1 MTRQNFSSGSSW
13 EPIIGYSR
21 VVRVGN
27 HFFVAGTT
35 ASGDNGVVGAGDAGA
50 QTRFILQKIEKALI
64 EAGADL
70 KSVVRTR
77 IFVRDISQWEAVG
90 RAHGEF
96 FGEILPVTAMVEVSA
111 LIGDEYLVEIEADAI
126 LAE

>member
-1 MTRQNFSSGSSW
+1 MRQNFSSGSSW

-21 VVRVGN
+21 VVRVGS
-27 HFFVAGTT
+27 HVFVAGTT

-50 QTRFILQKIEKALI
+50 QTRYILEKIGKAL
-64 EAGADL
+64 EGAGASMKD
-70 KSVVRTR
+70 VVRTR

-96 FGEILPVTAMVEVSA
+96 FGEILPVTAMVEVSN
-111 LIGDEYLVEIEADAI
+111 LIGDEYLVEIEADAVVSG
-126 LAE
+126 

>member
-1 MTRQNFSSGSSW
+1 MKRQNFSSGSAW

-35 ASGDNGVVGAGDAGA
+35 ASDENGVVGMGDAGA
-50 QTRFILQKIEKALI
+50 QTRFILQKIERALVD
-64 EAGADL
+64 AGASL
-70 KSVVRTR
+70 KNVVRTR

-96 FGEILPVTAMVEVSA
+96 FGAILPVTAMVEVSN
-111 LIGDEYLVEIEADAI
+111 LIGDEYLVEIEADAM
-126 LAE
+126 LEE

>member
-1 MTRQNFSSGSSW
+1 MRQNFSSGSSW

-21 VVRVGN
+21 VVRVGS
-27 HFFVAGTT
+27 HVFVAGTT

-50 QTRFILQKIEKALI
+50 QTRYILEKIGKAL
-64 EAGADL
+64 EGAGASL
-70 KSVVRTR
+70 KDVVRTR

-96 FGEILPVTAMVEVSA
+96 FGEILPVTAMVEVSN

-126 LAE
+126 VSG